1 MGHTLYSVRF
11 EIPMPFSKFQ
21 IHTLSCM
28 FVALVTSSLATSPV
42 AIAAVINGSQI
53 YANGS
58 ASVDLSHPT
67 NRIQLLNARPGL
79 GSAWW
84 INPISLAS
92 DWSSTFAVTAFN
104 GSGTSEGFSFAING
118 DPRRLNAIGDGG
130 QNLGFFGFTSGI
142 GVSNSYAVTFDM
154 WTTGPASILGFAA
167 SSNSSIPQGNIDLSP
182 LQLSN
187 NAYQVQIDYSA
198 SSSIM
203 SVLIGGQT
211 YSQSID
217 LEALVGQSAYLGFT
231 AANGEGT
238 LDTDI
243 NTWDVSA
250 RQFPLNNNLE
260 TGPGPIPLLGLSS
273 AFCWTRALRKRIA
286 INKRTCSGQDD

>member
-1 MGHTLYSVRF
+1 
-11 EIPMPFSKFQ
+11 
-21 IHTLSCM
+21 M
-28 FVALVTSSLATSPV
+28 FVALATSALATPPV

-58 ASVDLSHPT
+58 ATVDLSHPT
-67 NRIQLLNARPGL
+67 NRIQLLNVKPGL

-92 DWSSTFAVTAFN
+92 DWVSTFAVTAFN
-104 GSGTSEGFSFAING
+104 GSGTSDGFSFAING
-118 DPRRLNAIGDGG
+118 DPRGLNAIGDNG
-130 QNLGFFGFTSGI
+130 QNLGFFGLDSGL

-154 WTTGPASILGFAA
+154 WTTSPASILGFAA
-167 SSNSSIPQGNIDLSP
+167 SSNSSIPQGNIDLNP
-182 LQLSN
+182 FWLSN

-198 SSSIM
+198 SSNIL
-203 SVLIGGQT
+203 SVLIDGQT

-217 LEALVGQSAYLGFT
+217 LQALIGQSAYLGFT
-231 AANGEGT
+231 AANGGGT

-243 NTWDVSA
+243 NTWDVNA
-250 RQFPLNNNLE
+250 RQFPLNNNIE

-273 AFCWTRALRKRIA
+273 AFYWTRSLRKRIVTT
-286 INKRTCSGQDD
+286 KRIRSNQED